1 MIKEKIDWK
10 KRSEWNQTYK
20 AIFCMA
26 KLPENFIVH
35 QCNYQDWKMIVCL
48 AENNRPLYR
57 WLFYQ
62 EEWIIAEKFV
72 IGDEN

>member
-1 MIKEKIDWK
+1 MCLTKSVLR
-10 KRSEWNQTYK
+10 KRF
-20 AIFCMA
+20 FCMA

-35 QCNYQDWKMIVCL
+35 QCYYQDWEMIVWL

-57 WLFYQ
+57 GLFYQ

-72 IGDEN
+72 IGGEN

>member
-1 MIKEKIDWK
+1 
-10 KRSEWNQTYK
+10 
-20 AIFCMA
+20 MA

-35 QCNYQDWKMIVCL
+35 QCYYQDWEMIVCL

-57 WLFYQ
+57 GLFYQ

-72 IGDEN
+72 IGGEN